1 MRDALLR
8 WLGRQLGVDVAEAAI
23 ERIGTGHS
31 RAMFRVT
38 LADGARFVVRVE
50 QGGVFGTS
58 GAEEARIMRGLHA
71 AGFPVARIVGAE
83 PSGMIIGQPFFV
95 MEHLDA
101 GAAAADERAV
111 DGSTAAAF
119 VDTVHRLHQV
129 DPSGIEFDLV
139 PPTPSHSTPMQVERW
154 RSVYRS
160 ATAMPIPLL
169 DEAAAWLVH
178 RAPPLERLSIVHGD
192 AGPGNFVHDGG
203 RIVALTD
210 FEFSHLGDPAE
221 DWSYCLA
228 MRGARTMPDARW
240 RELFARH
247 AGVAMDVET
256 WRYWEAF
263 NLFKGACANRTCL
276 TLFETGVNRA
286 PNMAIIGTTLHQV
299 FLRRLVDLVA

>member
-31 RAMFRVT
+31 RAMLRVT

-111 DGSTAAAF
+111 DRSTAAAF
-119 VDTVHRLHQV
+119 VDTVHRRH
-129 DPSGIEFDLV
+129 E
-139 PPTPSHSTPMQVERW
+139 VE
-154 RSVYRS
+154 
-160 ATAMPIPLL
+160 L
-169 DEAAAWLVH
+169 DA
-178 RAPPLERLSIVHGD
+178 
-192 AGPGNFVHDGG
+192 
-203 RIVALTD
+203 
-210 FEFSHLGDPAE
+210 
-221 DWSYCLA
+221 
-228 MRGARTMPDARW
+228 
-240 RELFARH
+240 
-247 AGVAMDVET
+247 
-256 WRYWEAF
+256 
-263 NLFKGACANRTCL
+263 
-276 TLFETGVNRA
+276 
-286 PNMAIIGTTLHQV
+286 
-299 FLRRLVDLVA
+299 